1 MFEKHLKPI
10 SSRTILLA
18 NLYQNPTLNDDDYGH
33 ANGIGSETSQII
45 DNESVIKNSDTVGTV
60 SQIDDSPHSNSGEVT
75 KDETVKTQEVETE
88 NSENIAETGD
98 VKIDHNE
105 DQKQIEDVKESDKVE
120 SSEEVQQDDKL
131 HKEDTLE
138 KESEDNIKQDENIED
153 AKLEDTEKD
162 KLPEFTILQSQ
173 KILINFSKI
182 SLSIFPNLDKLEIL
196 LCVKMKTI
204 TLQEMSMSCLKV
216 RRMHI
221 MPTYN

>member
-1 MFEKHLKPI
+1 M
-10 SSRTILLA
+10 
-18 NLYQNPTLNDDDYGH
+18 
-33 ANGIGSETSQII
+33 
-45 DNESVIKNSDTVGTV
+45 
-60 SQIDDSPHSNSGEVT
+60 
-75 KDETVKTQEVETE
+75 
-88 NSENIAETGD
+88 
-98 VKIDHNE
+98 
-105 DQKQIEDVKESDKVE
+105 KESDKVE

-162 KLPEFTILQSQ
+162 KLLSSQSCNHK
-173 KILINFSKI
+173 KIFDQFSKI